1 MSFYQ
6 RSFTCIAIIGSI
18 FLTGCEYED
27 EEDGE
32 GSGYAQYVNLVP
44 QSPDIEFVIDDDSE
58 SQLSFTEATA
68 YTSVSNVSYDI
79 EFNQILPNT
88 ENSNFIDD
96 ETLKIDNKKVHS
108 YILYGE
114 TDYPSS
120 LEIEIDVSDVYDED
134 FDDDYAMVQFAN
146 LASYN
151 DTVDVYILD
160 ADGSLTNQSANY
172 TLSLADTSGDT
183 ELEAGDY
190 KLVFTQ
196 SGTDTILAMKND
208 ITIEEGEALSYVL
221 VSYDSAGIDDSF
233 FSIVELNNSG
243 ARKLTNEAQ
252 DSYLRVSNTI
262 SNTNAISVAQ
272 TSTSNMVAENIY
284 FGELSDFIPIAIDE
298 PDTATNIDIYLY
310 DSESQ
315 ALLESTSIDFYADE
329 VALLLGSGN
338 ANATV
343 TSYSSTEDLRMIET
357 HGKLL
362 FSHNID
368 NESSTSIS
376 VKVIEQGSSPD
387 SYDDS
392 DSFSYLS
399 SLDVEIEAGDYDV
412 YVYDSDTNDLLLET
426 TVYDVQTGDVINII
440 LSDYEYGGSPYQA
453 STLYN

>member
-233 FSIVELNNSG
+233 FSIVELNYSG

-315 ALLESTSIDFYADE
+315 ALLESTSIDFYADD

>member
-233 FSIVELNNSG
+233 FSIVELNYSG